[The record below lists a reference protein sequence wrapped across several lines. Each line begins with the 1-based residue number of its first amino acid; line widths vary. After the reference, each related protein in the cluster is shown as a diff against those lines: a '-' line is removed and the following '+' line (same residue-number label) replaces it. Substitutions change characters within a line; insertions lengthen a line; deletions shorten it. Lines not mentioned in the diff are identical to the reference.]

1 MCVSL
6 SVSLIPC
13 VQRRNALSEC
23 EICVCACLSMSVCT
37 FVVLCLCVYCL
48 YVFSLCMLISMCG
61 LCVYDS
67 VDVCVYECWC
77 VRVGAGD
84 HTLMKV
90 YES

>member
-1 MCVSL
+1 MLCPSVRFVCVRVCPCLCALWCVVFVCVL
-6 SVSLIPC
+6 SV
-13 VQRRNALSEC
+13 
-23 EICVCACLSMSVCT
+23 CVC
-37 FVVLCLCVYCL
+37 
-48 YVFSLCMLISMCG
+48 LCMLISMCG

-67 VDVCVYECWC
+67 VVVCVYECWC

>member
-1 MCVSL
+1 MRVS
-6 SVSLIPC
+6 SSFSLIPC
-13 VQRRNALSEC
+13 VQRWNALSEC

-37 FVVLCLCVYCL
+37 WCVVFVCVLSVYVC
-48 YVFSLCMLISMCG
+48 LCMLISMCG

-67 VDVCVYECWC
+67 IYVCVYECWC